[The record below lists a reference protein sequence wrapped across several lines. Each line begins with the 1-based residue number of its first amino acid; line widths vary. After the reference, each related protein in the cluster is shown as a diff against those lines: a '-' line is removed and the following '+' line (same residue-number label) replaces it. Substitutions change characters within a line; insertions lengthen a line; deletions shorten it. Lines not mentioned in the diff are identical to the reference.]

1 MTVAHTTGRC
11 VATRVH
17 DGACRSGVAHLLSL
31 ARESALLRGL
41 GHAVG
46 SRARAIVVRGGARA
60 TSEGNRDRRRAR
72 ERPGGAAS
80 TSSTR
85 STTLLLS
92 HGAHTLPDGLL
103 IPRRLQ
109 RRRDTS
115 PARYK
120 RSQSSSSHFGR
131 RPDGGDGLS
140 SRSTRRRCGPVRPR
154 TEVAHATLPRGGL
167 AAHAHL
173 GERPTIAR
181 ARRTLLASDGAGTR
195 AGVQARKQCVCTK
208 TTLSQAW
215 SGNCIRGPQCAFEM
229 SMFMC
234 PAVHKLTRN

>member
-1 MTVAHTTGRC
+1 MPV
-11 VATRVH
+11 
-17 DGACRSGVAHLLSL
+17 RSRASSL
-31 ARESALLRGL
+31 ARERERASSWTRTRGRL
-41 GHAVG
+41 A
-46 SRARAIVVRGGARA
+46 RARTIVVRGGARA

-92 HGAHTLPDGLL
+92 RGAHTLPDGLL

-154 TEVAHATLPRGGL
+154 TEVAHATLPQGGL

-173 GERPTIAR
+173 
-181 ARRTLLASDGAGTR
+181 RRTSNDRSCAPYAARFGRCRDASGR
-195 AGVQARKQCVCTK
+195 AGAQAVC
-208 TTLSQAW
+208 LY
-215 SGNCIRGPQCAFEM
+215 
-229 SMFMC
+229 
-234 PAVHKLTRN
+234 